1 MSKAPTIDADDA
13 RSWGRQ
19 AFEMGLSLKDALR
32 DISYCGCPKRYLPLV
47 EETYEQARSQARH
60 REG

>member
-1 MSKAPTIDADDA
+1 MSSSVKIDADDA

-19 AFEMGLSLKDALR
+19 AFEMGLSLKDAKR
-32 DISYCGCPKRYLPLV
+32 DIAYCGCPARLLPLV
-47 EETYEQARSQARH
+47 EEAYEQARSSARH